1 MKKNKIFI
9 ACDSTNISRIKEI
22 IKKSKTSKLKI
33 GYKFGLEFLNSK
45 NGRKFVSQLKNQITF
60 GDYKFSDIPNTCS
73 SAIKAIKDLKFN
85 YCTIHIS
92 SGLEALK
99 AAKKDSGKT
108 KLVGVTILTSLD
120 NKALKEIGFNRDV
133 KKLVYHQ
140 AKLANKAKLDAI
152 VCSAQEV
159 KIVRKVFKK
168 EIITPG
174 IRFNSKLKSNIND
187 QKRVLTPKQAYKNGS
202 DWLVIGRPITKGNVK
217 NNIQTLINHLN

>member
-1 MKKNKIFI
+1 MNNKVFI
-9 ACDSTNISRIKEI
+9 ACDSKNISKIKEI
-22 IKKSKTSKLKI
+22 IKKTKTSKLKI

-45 NGRKFVSQLKNQITF
+45 NGRTFVSKLKNQITF

-73 SAIKAIKDLKFN
+73 SAIKAIKDLQFN

-92 SGLEALK
+92 SGLEALR
-99 AAKKDSGKT
+99 AAKKVSRKT

-120 NKALKEIGFNRDV
+120 NKALKEIGFNKDV

-152 VCSAQEV
+152 VCSAKEV

-174 IRFNSKLKSNIND
+174 IRFNSKSSTND
-187 QKRVLTPKQAYKNGS
+187 QRRVLTPKQAYKNGS
-202 DWLVIGRPITKGNVK
+202 DWLVIGRPITNGNVK
-217 NNIQTLINHLN
+217 SNIHRLINHLK